1 MRIKIIE
8 LEADAS
14 ELKAS
19 NDLAGGA
26 ISAMRYLMSALVPGP
41 EPEKSLDDDEEVRH
55 ADD

>member
-26 ISAMRYLMSALVPGP
+26 VAALRYLMSALVPGP
-41 EPEKSLDDDEEVRH
+41 EESLDDDEEVRH

>member
-19 NDLAGGA
+19 NTVAGNVLEMLRHLTA
-26 ISAMRYLMSALVPGP
+26 QLTPDPSF
-41 EPEKSLDDDEEVRH
+41 EPEENPEET
-55 ADD
+55 AENA